1 MSFQKCTDED
11 MEYMIKE
18 TVQIVRDASRLM
30 VHPPV
35 LGVEQKGNDS
45 NYVTEADLAVQ
56 RYLTEKLL
64 ALLPG
69 SGMLGEE
76 GEHEKTDGSLLWV
89 VDPIDGTS
97 NFIRDIGF
105 SGISVGLVRRG
116 EPVMGVIF
124 NPYRDEMYRAFEGGG
139 AFLNENPIHVS
150 DRDFS
155 HSHLCSAMSLYDK
168 RFAKQCFNI
177 IERVYNR
184 ADDLRR
190 MGTASLE
197 LALLAAG
204 RVELYFEMRLFPWD
218 VAAAI
223 PIIKEAGGYVRL
235 LHHDHFVLDKP
246 FPFVAAN
253 NRENFESLLEIV
265 CDEIPVI
272 PYDE

>member
-1 MSFQKCTDED
+1 MEHLITD
-11 MEYMIKE
+11 
-18 TVQIVRDASRLM
+18 TVRIVRDASRLM
-30 VHPPV
+30 ARPAE

-64 ALLPG
+64 DLLPG
-69 SGMLGEE
+69 SKMLGEE
-76 GEHEKTDGSLLWV
+76 GEHEKPDGRLLWV

-105 SGISVGLVRRG
+105 SGISVGLVRDG

-124 NPYRDEMYRAFEGGG
+124 NPYRDEMYCSSEGRG
-139 AFLNENPIHVS
+139 AFLNDRPIPVS
-150 DRDFS
+150 DRDFA

-168 RFAKQCFNI
+168 RYAKQCFNI
-177 IERVYNR
+177 IERVYSR
-184 ADDLRR
+184 SDDLRR

-204 RVELYFEMRLFPWD
+204 RVELYFEMRLFPWG
-218 VAAAI
+218 VAAAF
-223 PIIKEAGGYVRL
+223 PIIREAGGYVKI

-246 FPFVAAN
+246 FPVVAAN
-253 NRENFESLLEIV
+253 NRENFEQLWEIV

-272 PYDE
+272 PYEA